1 MCCTDSGCRKQ
12 KCTCLTI
19 MQNGLN
25 TRCRRFMLPFAFLFP
40 LTFISQFKV
49 IFTYVYFPIV
59 SGSIGFIFFWN
70 FPLLVYMTA
79 SRPLYYEDLFID
91 ESKLPNYNVNA
102 LIKEKF
108 RCILLWVLIITNSIL
123 VAALSDYWLYKTIG
137 QTDFLEVIGITGG
150 IIKIFQIVNNTIGRI
165 MLKIIKKE
173 IHDESVRF
181 GERERQ
187 SIESIVQLKQ
197 IDDTIPSKLI
207 ELTERN
213 KNLIISVK

>member
-1 MCCTDSGCRKQ
+1 
-12 KCTCLTI
+12 
-19 MQNGLN
+19 
-25 TRCRRFMLPFAFLFP
+25 MLPFAFLFP

-181 GERERQ
+181 TEKERQ
-187 SIESIVQLKQ
+187 SIKSIVQLKQ
-197 IDDTIPSKLI
+197 FDDTIPSKFI
-207 ELTERN
+207 EITDRN